1 MNMIERHFSLNMKK
15 IFYRIKLNLF
25 SLLPKQLLKILFF
38 CILFSMLLSI
48 ITIDRLNQYF
58 INFISEKVDLTV
70 NINSI
75 VNSDDY
81 SLPIK
86 FIKDRNST
94 ENYLEKS
101 LYYINTVK
109 SIAEYNDCDYYLS
122 INCDFITSNNN
133 KEKLINV
140 SKDYFKQNPY
150 ETIESFDQFSC
161 VAINQS
167 LFDKLRQ
174 DNNNYDQQNICILQE
189 GAEIATLKDDGSYET
204 KPVKVGDKI
213 KLNYIIGWTGTAYMS
228 GDGEKL
234 VSDIEYTVVGF
245 TKDEANSLTSVDIMY
260 IPLNSFLSIIQ
271 DIKTQFD
278 ENQSIYMFK
287 PYQPME
293 SHIYCT
299 TLKQFTDVMNQLKI
313 SKDNGLYYN
322 SNCSELAQLLSLTSA
337 IGSNI
342 NDFLIII
349 IALTIITTIINGLL
363 TIFTRRKEIGLL
375 SSFGESKN
383 NICLQII
390 TEQIITIFISIP
402 ISLLMQKYISQKII
416 AYLSINNSLKT
427 ESIKTFFSQRILL
440 QTSINDYLAL
450 LTLSILIII
459 IYGLI
464 VFITISKNDPKELF
478 KG

>member
-1 MNMIERHFSLNMKK
+1 
-15 IFYRIKLNLF
+15 
-25 SLLPKQLLKILFF
+25 
-38 CILFSMLLSI
+38 
-48 ITIDRLNQYF
+48 
-58 INFISEKVDLTV
+58 
-70 NINSI
+70 
-75 VNSDDY
+75 
-81 SLPIK
+81 
-86 FIKDRNST
+86 
-94 ENYLEKS
+94 
-101 LYYINTVK
+101 
-109 SIAEYNDCDYYLS
+109 
-122 INCDFITSNNN
+122 
-133 KEKLINV
+133 
-140 SKDYFKQNPY
+140 
-150 ETIESFDQFSC
+150 
-161 VAINQS
+161 
-167 LFDKLRQ
+167 
-174 DNNNYDQQNICILQE
+174 
-189 GAEIATLKDDGSYET
+189 
-204 KPVKVGDKI
+204 
-213 KLNYIIGWTGTAYMS
+213 MS

-260 IPLNSFLSIIQ
+260 VPLNSFLSIIQ

-349 IALTIITTIINGLL
+349 IVLTIITTIINGLL

>member
-1 MNMIERHFSLNMKK
+1 MIERHFSLNMKK

-48 ITIDRLNQYF
+48 FTIDRLNQYF

-299 TLKQFTDVMNQLKI
+299 ALKQFTDVMNQLKI

-342 NDFLIII
+342 NDFL
-349 IALTIITTIINGLL
+349 
-363 TIFTRRKEIGLL
+363 R
-375 SSFGESKN
+375 
-383 NICLQII
+383 
-390 TEQIITIFISIP
+390 
-402 ISLLMQKYISQKII
+402 
-416 AYLSINNSLKT
+416 
-427 ESIKTFFSQRILL
+427 
-440 QTSINDYLAL
+440 
-450 LTLSILIII
+450 
-459 IYGLI
+459 
-464 VFITISKNDPKELF
+464 VFCTW
-478 KG
+478 GG